1 MLLDCRESKLH
12 KLDNLSRNEVIA
24 TDSGW
29 TLTRVSR
36 NIARLDGDFSN
47 VNFEEITSHLTP
59 SGMYYHYLDSTSNV
73 AFIPPESIRSKIRYP
88 EKQLLFGSLYSSN
101 SHGMILSSCGNYI
114 VSTTNKG
121 SWAVRYSQLV
131 EVW

>member
-1 MLLDCRESKLH
+1 M
-12 KLDNLSRNEVIA
+12 IA

-36 NIARLDGDFSN
+36 NIARLDGNFSN
-47 VNFEEITSHLTP
+47 INFEEIASHLTS
-59 SGMYYHYLDSTSNV
+59 SGMYYHYVDSSNIALV
-73 AFIPPESIRSKIRYP
+73 PPKSIRSKIRYH

-121 SWAVRYSQLV
+121 SWMVRYSQLV